1 MQRPDG
7 SLDPMSKH
15 GGCPVGA
22 GVKWAANLWV
32 WNRVRL
38 GYARAPRKAGA
49 AAYDSTAGIG
59 RDRMAKQKQSGGGGD
74 VATTGAAA
82 DAPTQATVSFVNN
95 GVPGAKLYYN
105 DDVFMGALEAGSA
118 GLRFNTYEGH
128 QWTIKDATGAT
139 IGRYTV
145 DARPEQEY
153 RVGSQ
158 GSSKKRPS
166 SAPRLPPGA
175 RPPN

>member
-1 MQRPDG
+1 M
-7 SLDPMSKH
+7 H

-38 GYARAPRKAGA
+38 GYSRAPRKAGA
-49 AAYDSTAGIG
+49 AAYDSAAGIG
-59 RDRMAKQKQSGGGGD
+59 RDRMAKTKTQGGGG
-74 VATTGAAA
+74 VATAAA
-82 DAPTQATVSFVNN
+82 DAPAQATVSFVNM
-95 GVPGAKLYYN
+95 GIPGAKLFYN

-128 QWTIKDATGAT
+128 QWTVKDATGT
-139 IGRYTV
+139 TVGRYTV
-145 DARPEQEY
+145 DARLEQEY

-158 GSSKKRPS
+158 SSKKRPS
-166 SAPRLPPGA
+166 SAPRMPPGA